1 MKVRVLGSAAG
12 GGVPQ
17 WNCRCTNCQA
27 ARQPNGPVVPRTQS
41 SVAISAEGEYW
52 FLLNVSADVR
62 QQINAHR
69 NLWPAGNLGRGTSIA
84 GCLLTDAEI
93 DHTSGLLQL
102 REGCRFSI
110 YSTSLV
116 HRWLTDD
123 LPIARIRKKFAE
135 REWIELNEDEPTEL
149 MLPSGL
155 PSGLEVT
162 IVDVGHDVPRYVTN
176 DFPGQFGS
184 IVGFLIRDLRTGS
197 NIVYAPGVSKLSSSL
212 ATAAEHADAILLDGS
227 FWSDDEP
234 QRLGIGPSS
243 AREMGHIPVSGPAGT
258 LEWLASQT
266 ALHRTYVHIN
276 NTNPMLYEGGPEHQR
291 VSQAGIRVAEDGDEF
306 DLSGKRFATDRRL
319 ARGVGGDT
327 HQ

>member
-1 MKVRVLGSAAG
+1 MKVQVLGSAAG

-17 WNCRCTNCQA
+17 WNCRCTNCEA

-62 QQINAHR
+62 QQINVHR
-69 NLWPAGNLGRGTSIA
+69 ILWPAGNLGRGTPIA

-116 HRWLTDD
+116 HRWLTND
-123 LPIARIRKKFAE
+123 LPIGRIVTTFAQ
-135 REWIELNEDEPTEL
+135 REWIELSADEPTEL
-149 MLPSGL
+149 MLPSGT

-162 IVDVGHDVPRYVTN
+162 TLDVGHDIPRYVTH
-176 DFPGQFGS
+176 DSPGQLGS
-184 IVGFLIRDLRTGS
+184 VVGFLIRDLRTGS
-197 NIVYAPGVSKLSSSL
+197 TLVYAPGVPNLSSSL
-212 ATAAEHADAILLDGS
+212 ASAAQNADAILLDGS

-234 QRLGIGPSS
+234 QRMGIGPSS
-243 AREMGHIPVSGPAGT
+243 AREMGHVPVDGPSGT
-258 LEWLASQT
+258 LHWLASQT
-266 ALHRTYVHIN
+266 AHHRSYVHIN

-291 VSQAGIRVAEDGDEF
+291 VSQSGIRVAQDGDEF
-306 DLSGKRFATDRRL
+306 DLSAKTERFATERSD
-319 ARGVGGDT
+319 